1 MKPATVKAFFGV
13 LLGLLL
19 LLQVRLWV
27 SEDGFGEMS
36 RLRSQVVL
44 QRHENEELAR
54 RNQRLDAEVVDL
66 KGGFAAVEER
76 ARADLGLIGP
86 EESFYMF
93 GDSGL
98 AGGVDRAD

>member
-1 MKPATVKAFFGV
+1 MKPAIVKAFFGV

-44 QRHENEELAR
+44 QRHENEELAL

-76 ARADLGLIGP
+76 ARADLGLIEP